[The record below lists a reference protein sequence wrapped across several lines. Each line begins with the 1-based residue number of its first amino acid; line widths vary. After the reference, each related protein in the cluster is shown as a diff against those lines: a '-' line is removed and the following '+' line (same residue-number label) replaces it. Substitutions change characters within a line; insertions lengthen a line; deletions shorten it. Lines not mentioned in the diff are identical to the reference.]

1 MYTYVRGCLM
11 KRIHLLIDDPLFERL
26 KSAAAGRGQSL
37 ADLIRS
43 YLQEQIAREGG
54 QAEAPALSR
63 EQLEEMLR
71 IMDARES

>member
-1 MYTYVRGCLM
+1 MYTYFRGCLM

-26 KSAAAGRGQSL
+26 KAAAAMRGQSL
-37 ADLIRS
+37 ADLIRAC
-43 YLQEQIAREGG
+43 LLEQVDRE
-54 QAEAPALSR
+54 QAKTDAPSLSR